1 METMAFHPERL
12 IAYLICLLLFLIS
25 ISKSQELTI
34 QISPDSTTLNQFP
47 SIHLDESGKVWIAYV
62 SNDSTLVV
70 GYYSQNSW
78 YTVFS
83 LPPQGGIA
91 PNSFVEAAID
101 EMQRVWFIYTDATA
115 TTRVAYTNGIT
126 WNVVPTS
133 LPVLRIS
140 RNYPNGVWFCC
151 SSDSTVYAYHAVGQ
165 SILQTKTISTP
176 PPDAGNAWPI
186 QSIPQQHIAGL
197 RPDRI
202 VSLYGFL
209 GERINM
215 YYSYTN
221 YSMFR
226 YSESIPPIILKENG
240 GSNNGG
246 PSGSR
251 NYSIAFGTDGKAC
264 LAVTQICSWNYQDY
278 SYAINLLDST
288 NLHFWYGILPS
299 NSPSFNSSPQISVS
313 NNSHI
318 MATVWFLNDTLQ
330 VKMYASPYWYLTK
343 TYTETVGV
351 IAGRAPRVVVD
362 SDSSVW
368 VAYSA
373 MKENR
378 RHVFL
383 SRIHP
388 SFTIDGILSAV
399 QSQDMNRTLTTFRLH
414 QNYPNPFNPNT
425 TIMFDISGQAL
436 VTLKVFDVL
445 GREVSTLVNEE
456 MKMGSYAR
464 VLHGDNLASG
474 VYLYRLQ
481 AGTFTET
488 KKLLLLR

>member
-1 METMAFHPERL
+1 M
-12 IAYLICLLLFLIS
+12 
-25 ISKSQELTI
+25 SQDFTI

-47 SIHLDESGKVWIAYV
+47 SIHLDETGKVWVAYV
-62 SNDSTLVV
+62 SNDSTLVA
-70 GYYSQNSW
+70 GYYFQNSW

-101 EMQRVWFIYTDATA
+101 EMQRVWFTYTDATA

-133 LPVLRIS
+133 LPALRIT

-151 SSDSTVYAYHAVGQ
+151 RSGSTVYAYHAVGQ
-165 SILQTKTISTP
+165 LILQTKTISIP
-176 PPDAGNAWPI
+176 PGAGNAWPI

-197 RPDRI
+197 RPDSI
-202 VSLYGFL
+202 VSFYGFL
-209 GERINM
+209 GERISM
-215 YYSYTN
+215 YYYWTN

-226 YSESIPPIILKENG
+226 YSESATPIILNENG

-246 PSGSR
+246 PNGSR
-251 NYSIAFGTDGKAC
+251 NYSIAFGTDGNVC
-264 LAVTQICSWNYQDY
+264 LAVTQICSWNYQNY

-299 NSPSFNSSPQISVS
+299 NSASFNSSPQISVS
-313 NNSHI
+313 NNSHM
-318 MATVWFLNDTLQ
+318 MAMVWLLNDTLRT
-330 VKMYASPYWYLTK
+330 KMYASPYWYLTK
-343 TYTETVGV
+343 TYAETVDV
-351 IAGRAPRVVVD
+351 IARRSPRVVVD

-368 VAYSA
+368 IAYSA

-383 SRIHP
+383 SRIRP
-388 SFTIDGILSAV
+388 SFTIDGTLNAV

-414 QNYPNPFNPNT
+414 QNYPNPFNPST
-425 TIMFDISGQAL
+425 TITFDISDHAL

-445 GREVSTLVNEE
+445 GKEVSTLVNEE
-456 MKMGSYAR
+456 MKKGSYTR

-488 KKLLLLR
+488 KKLLLLK